1 MITSNN
7 IHLKKLIITI
17 NNINLEKSLTI
28 TSNW

>member
-7 IHLKKLIITI
+7 IHLKLIITSK
-17 NNINLEKSLTI
+17 NIHLKKPLMI